1 LLIGKLKARRTL
13 AVLVVVMSVLVAA
26 CGPAPLGTSWPSV
39 SLFND
44 ICAESTR
51 QGIMVAYQDRIVMV
65 NPANGDPLSLL
76 NPADC
81 TPRPPDENGNPRI
94 WDFRA
99 GGKQFFTTP
108 VALDNTNLLTIA
120 YDQHLFS
127 IDSSV
132 VRTENTTGVPIGGR
146 TGHAVTDL
154 VLSEDTIYI
163 GLAQKDLVALDRTT
177 YDVRWTFT
185 TEHGVW
191 SKPVLDDGTLYFTSL
206 DHNLYAVNAETGTEL
221 WRVDLEG
228 AAAATPLLHEG
239 RLYIGSF
246 ARRIYEISTAGEVL
260 STFDTVDW
268 VWGTPTIVDNTL
280 YVGDLGGNVY
290 ALDSSEGLREM
301 WRQKVANGAIRAT
314 PIITENRIIVA
325 ARDNKVYWLNRA
337 DGSAF
342 QIEGIPLVRELEASI
357 FSDILLIEPSETVD
371 IAEPYV
377 VVSSTST
384 NQLLVAFTLDNG
396 ELRWTYRFR

>member
-1 LLIGKLKARRTL
+1 
-13 AVLVVVMSVLVAA
+13 M
-26 CGPAPLGTSWPSV
+26 CGETA
-39 SLFND
+39 
-44 ICAESTR
+44 R

-76 NPADC
+76 NPTDC
-81 TPRPPDENGNPRI
+81 TPRPPDESGNARV

-108 VALDNTNLLTIA
+108 VALDETNILTIA

-154 VLSEDTIYI
+154 VISDDMIYI

-177 YDVRWTFT
+177 YDVRWAFPTD
-185 TEHGVW
+185 HGVW
-191 SKPVLDDGTLYFTSL
+191 SKPVLDNGTLYFTSL
-206 DHNLYAVNAETGTEL
+206 DHNLYAVNAETGAEL
-221 WRVDLEG
+221 WSVDLEG

-246 ARRIYEISTAGEVL
+246 ARRIYEISTDGEVL
-260 STFDTVDW
+260 NTFDTTDW

-280 YVGDLGGNVY
+280 YVGDLGGNIY
-290 ALDSSEGLREM
+290 ALDTSSNLQEL

-314 PIITENRIIVA
+314 PVITEDRIIVA
-325 ARDNKVYWLNRA
+325 ARDRKVYWLNRA
-337 DGSAF
+337 DGTPF
-342 QIEGIPLVRELEASI
+342 QLEGTPLVRELEASI
-357 FSDILLIEPSETVD
+357 FSDILLIEPSSGVD
-371 IAEPYV
+371 IEEPYV

-384 NQLLVAFTLDNG
+384 NQLLVAYTLDNG